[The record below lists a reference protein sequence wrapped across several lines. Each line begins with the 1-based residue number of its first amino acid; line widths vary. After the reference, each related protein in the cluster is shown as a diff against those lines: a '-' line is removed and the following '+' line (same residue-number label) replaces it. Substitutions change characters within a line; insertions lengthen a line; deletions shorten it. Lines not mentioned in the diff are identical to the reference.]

1 MPNGAGQAMPENALP
16 LADKSA
22 STTIHEPVLLH
33 EVLTYLAPR
42 PGGRYI
48 DGTFGGGGHAR
59 AILEAS
65 APDGRLLALDADPAA
80 VERAQALAARY
91 SGRLIPCHGNFREL
105 ARLARQYGFDAVDG
119 ILFDLGLS
127 SDQLA
132 DPRRGFSFQLPGP
145 LDMRFDPTQGTPA
158 AVIVNTWSVEELT
171 DLFWR
176 YGEEPWARAI
186 ARAIVAERA
195 RRPIETTT
203 QLAEL
208 VVRVVGAR
216 RERIH
221 PATRVFQA
229 LRIVVN
235 DELEALVAGLEQA
248 VALLRPGGRLVVIA
262 FHSLEDRIVKQFM
275 RREAAACLCPPG
287 TPICVCGHVPRLRI
301 LTPRA
306 VRPSAEEVVRNPRS
320 RSARLRAAERV

>member
-1 MPNGAGQAMPENALP
+1 MPENAFP
-16 LADKSA
+16 LADKSV
-22 STTIHEPVLLH
+22 STTVHEPVLLH
-33 EVLTYLAPR
+33 EVLSYLTPR
-42 PGGRYI
+42 PGGQYV

-65 APDGRLLALDADPAA
+65 APDGRVLALDADPSA
-80 VERAQALAARY
+80 VERARILAAHY
-91 SGRLIPCHGNFREL
+91 PGRLVPCHGNFREL
-105 ARLARQYGFDAVDG
+105 ARLARQCGFDRVDG
-119 ILFDLGLS
+119 VLFDLGLS

-132 DPRRGFSFQLPGP
+132 DPRRGFSFQLSGP
-145 LDMRFDPTQGTPA
+145 LDMRFDPRQGMPA

-176 YGEEPWARAI
+176 FGEEPRARII

-208 VVRVVGAR
+208 VERAVGTR
-216 RERIH
+216 RARIH

-229 LRIVVN
+229 LRIAVN
-235 DELEALVAGLEQA
+235 EELEALASGLEQA
-248 VALLRPGGRLVVIA
+248 LELLRPGGRLVVIA
-262 FHSLEDRIVKQFM
+262 FHSLEDRLVKQFM
-275 RREAAACLCPPG
+275 RREAASCLCPPE
-287 TPICVCGHVPRLRI
+287 TPICVCGHIPRLRI

-306 VRPSAEEVVRNPRS
+306 VRPSAAEVARNPRS
-320 RSARLRAAERV
+320 RSARLRAAERI